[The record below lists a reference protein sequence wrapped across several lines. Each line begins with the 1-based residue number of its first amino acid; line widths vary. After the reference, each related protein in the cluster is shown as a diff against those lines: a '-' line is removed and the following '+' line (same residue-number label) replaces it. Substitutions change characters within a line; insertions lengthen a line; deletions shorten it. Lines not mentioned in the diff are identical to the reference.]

1 MLSLLIN
8 LLIIAIVLGLAWWI
22 LSLIPL
28 PPPVAQIVQV
38 VFVVIAAIVLIWLLL
53 GLVGGVPATHPLL
66 R

>member
-22 LSLIPL
+22 ITLIPL
-28 PPPVAQIVQV
+28 PEPIGQIVRV
-38 VFVVIAAIVLIWLLL
+38 VFVVIAAIVLIWFLL
-53 GLVGGVPATHPLL
+53 GLAGSPPAVHPLL